1 MAGHCETQARR
12 ANLTESHMHL
22 INSITLKSQN
32 TLADSNTRTMIS
44 HVHRHG
50 YATTRHMPSE
60 TGENVQ
66 EVTGTRALHNKQWM
80 PKSSVCPPALL
91 FVRVGLCVSVC
102 GRVLARACKS
112 ASDMPRAASSWVSH
126 VHATHFSLL
135 VVICVR

>member
-80 PKSSVCPPALL
+80 PKSSVCPPACASGS
-91 FVRVGLCVSVC
+91 VRQCLWAGVGQGL
-102 GRVLARACKS
+102 
-112 ASDMPRAASSWVSH
+112 
-126 VHATHFSLL
+126 
-135 VVICVR
+135 